1 MILEIQLQTQ
11 SRMHTYS
18 AKPIYIPPPA
28 GIIMFKQIRRHSE
41 HFKTVYYPFR
51 CKLLFKSII
60 INVHV
65 HGSQYPE
72 ILALSFNKAID
83 IIYQWICL
91 GMYFI
96 VLAYKYISDIY
107 ISTMIWVWTFILWQ

>member
-1 MILEIQLQTQ
+1 MQT
-11 SRMHTYS
+11 
-18 AKPIYIPPPA
+18 
-28 GIIMFKQIRRHSE
+28 
-41 HFKTVYYPFR
+41 PFQVDH
-51 CKLLFKSII
+51 I

-107 ISTMIWVWTFILWQ
+107 IYIYINHDLGLDVYIVAVEII